1 MKVLLIQ
8 SKNDAIGF
16 TDLIL
21 AEPLGLEMVTG
32 AIYGHKEYKRG
43 A

>member
-8 SKNDAIGF
+8 PKSDAIGF

-21 AEPLGLEMVTG
+21 AEPLGPEMIVRTLDG
-32 AIYGHKEYKRG
+32 FGEEL
-43 A
+43 